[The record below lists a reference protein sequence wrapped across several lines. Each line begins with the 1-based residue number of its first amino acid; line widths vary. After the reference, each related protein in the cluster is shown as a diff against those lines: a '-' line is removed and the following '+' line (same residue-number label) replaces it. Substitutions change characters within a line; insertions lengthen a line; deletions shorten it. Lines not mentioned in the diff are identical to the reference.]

1 MLHPGS
7 LHQSSA
13 SASRQPGFSG
23 SRFMNSPPSGLNGHP
38 GLPVFDSPNL
48 PLAGHIRQCGQAT
61 LGQPQFLPPSAD
73 APTELLAQT
82 AVKCSSFHLA
92 A

>member
-1 MLHPGS
+1 
-7 LHQSSA
+7 
-13 SASRQPGFSG
+13 
-23 SRFMNSPPSGLNGHP
+23 
-38 GLPVFDSPNL
+38 VFDIPNL
-48 PLAGHIRQCGQAT
+48 PLAGQLSQLGQAT
-61 LGQPQFLPPSAD
+61 LSQSQFFPPSAD

>member
-1 MLHPGS
+1 
-7 LHQSSA
+7 
-13 SASRQPGFSG
+13 
-23 SRFMNSPPSGLNGHP
+23 
-38 GLPVFDSPNL
+38 VFDIPDL
-48 PLAGHIRQCGQAT
+48 PLAGSVSRLGQTT
-61 LGQPQFLPPSAD
+61 LGQPQFFPPSGD